1 MRFSTRRFSTAV
13 ELSNQLNRDQKPSGW
28 KAHVWFSWQA
38 YRVRLY
44 STTRWRKISIKQ
56 FFLSFDQ
63 GRIDIFQIEC
73 FNFLPIRKL
82 TSFVSL
88 ERGDST
94 LSYKERSQKN
104 SIQRSVNC
112 YTLFSKYGPILRFMD
127 RYKLSLHDV

>member
-1 MRFSTRRFSTAV
+1 MKNQI
-13 ELSNQLNRDQKPSGW
+13 NQLVRQFNRGLKPSGW
-28 KAHVWFSWQA
+28 KMHAQFSRKTYW
-38 YRVRLY
+38 VRLY

-104 SIQRSVNC
+104 SIQRSVNS